1 MDSFWENSWE
11 SVNPSRIAEY
21 ISTFNMESDDLINIL
36 HHNHIHSVCDA
47 GCGCGIYALK
57 LAANGF
63 YGYLERTSKDSRT
76 IAEIIEDENGCIIGY
91 IWVPFCFDEESGFAF
106 ADIQDIYIEENYRE
120 SGLATK
126 LISYAEDKAR
136 RSGAKVIRS
145 GTGCENIKS
154 IRLHEK
160 LGYYQYRYEFEK
172 VL

>member
-1 MDSFWENSWE
+1 MNIVHRQIDFVKDKEYVLE
-11 SVNPSRIAEY
+11 RHCRINYECDCPWAREIEY
-21 ISTFNMESDDLINIL
+21 EDYRKDWFS
-36 HHNHIHSVCDA
+36 
-47 GCGCGIYALK
+47 LK
-57 LAANGF
+57 NQVNGF

-106 ADIQDIYIEENYRE
+106 ADIQDIYIEENYRK
-120 SGLATK
+120 SGLATE
-126 LISYAEDKAR
+126 LISYAEDRAR